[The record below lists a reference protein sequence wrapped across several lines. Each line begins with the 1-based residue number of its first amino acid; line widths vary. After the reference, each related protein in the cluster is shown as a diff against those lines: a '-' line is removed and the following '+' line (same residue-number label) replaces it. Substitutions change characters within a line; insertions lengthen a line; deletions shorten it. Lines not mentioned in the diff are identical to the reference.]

1 MVDPLRV
8 FDGHEYDELRILDNL
23 VQPMVDSLRVFDELM
38 REAVFDGLADC
49 VVWKYR
55 NFHLPL
61 VEENRQ

>member
-1 MVDPLRV
+1 MIDPLRV
-8 FDGHEYDELRILDNL
+8 FDGHEYDELRILDSS
-23 VQPMVDSLRVFDELM
+23 VQSMVDALR
-38 REAVFDGLADC
+38 VFDGLADC